1 MMSTFVRK
9 NMIHDNQSVAEED
22 VNLEKQ
28 DGNPS
33 RTLSR
38 KSKIS
43 QSTLKGIF
51 LITLGVCGNFVA

>member
-1 MMSTFVRK
+1 
-9 NMIHDNQSVAEED
+9 MIHDNQSVAEED